1 METIKNQLNEMFG
14 ESILDNEYYNGEKEA
29 MAGIFSALT
38 RSVVYDNPLDDREA
52 KEAARLLSQYLVLMD
67 DIREL
72 AKREAQLSA

>member
-14 ESILDNEYYNGEKEA
+14 ETVLDDDFYSREKEE

-72 AKREAQLSA
+72 AKRESQQQE

>member
-1 METIKNQLNEMFG
+1 MATINDKLNEVFG
-14 ESILDNEYYNGEKEA
+14 ESVLDNEYYYGEKEA

-72 AKREAQLSA
+72 AKRESQQQE